1 MRKNHGKYIYSI
13 AIQITG
19 NSDKSRSLQKAAQT
33 ETGCDWQ
40 KCQNYRKTGFLSMQ
54 KTKEGADQIKMPA
67 EGWQTGIS
75 GNAQENGDQDAER
88 ETRKI
93 QNYN

>member
-1 MRKNHGKYIYSI
+1 
-13 AIQITG
+13 
-19 NSDKSRSLQKAAQT
+19 
-33 ETGCDWQ
+33 
-40 KCQNYRKTGFLSMQ
+40 MQ
-54 KTKEGADQIKMPA
+54 KIKEGADQIKMPA

-75 GNAQENGDQDAER
+75 ENAQENSDQDAER